1 MGGPAR
7 RKATRTRF
15 TPRVRSV
22 GRGSPALAVGPVLLA
37 VSVYGGLSALAI
49 ALAAARGQSAV
60 TVRAWLPVGGA
71 LGHAASLVVGM
82 GLAAATLGA
91 TRMFVRRYRWAK
103 ELHADLRPSIRHA
116 AGSTLVVLG
125 VTSAIGEELFFRG
138 LLAGLVGGVAS
149 SVFFGLLHQLRGR
162 GRWAWAAWATVMG
175 LLFAVLY
182 FATGSLLG
190 PVVAHAAIN
199 VQNLRFL
206 RDTDV
211 CPDGGDVRERP
222 RRFARLLRRA

>member
-1 MGGPAR
+1 VRGVASSAPAQER
-7 RKATRTRF
+7 
-15 TPRVRSV
+15 
-22 GRGSPALAVGPVLLA
+22 GPVFLA
-37 VSVYGGLSALAI
+37 AGVYGGLSVI
-49 ALAAARGQSAV
+49 AVAVASARGQSAV
-60 TVRAWLPVGGA
+60 AVRAWLPVDGVA
-71 LGHAASLVVGM
+71 SHVTSLVLGL
-82 GLAAATLGA
+82 GLAAATLRA
-91 TRMFVRRYRWAK
+91 TRTFVRRYRWARH
-103 ELHADLRPSIRHA
+103 LHADLRPSIRHA
-116 AGSTLVVLG
+116 AGSTLLVLG

-138 LLAGLVGGVAS
+138 LLAGLVGVAAS

-175 LLFAVLY
+175 LLFGILY

-211 CPDGGDVRERP
+211 GPGGGEARERP
-222 RRFARLLRRA
+222 RRFGGLPGRA